1 MYIYLI
7 FLMFVSL
14 FMWTFFTFI
23 KHLKTFLKM
32 CLEIWVFLWNVT
44 CHYNLNE
51 GTYKIIAF
59 TSLFEIVSYIRPKML
74 FYFLL
79 PTLYNCM
86 ALLLF
91 CVHVVKSWVFEVYF
105 ISCKNVFVCFKVTV
119 LIVKILYMQI
129 LSIFYLRTF
138 RLIMIVL
145 PQQPWSL

>member
-1 MYIYLI
+1 MYLFDFLNVFFLYL
-7 FLMFVSL
+7 L
-14 FMWTFFTFI
+14 FFTFI
-23 KHLKTFLKM
+23 KHLKTFLNM

-51 GTYKIIAF
+51 GTYKIISS
-59 TSLFEIVSYIRPKML
+59 TSLFEIVSFIRPKML

-79 PTLYNCM
+79 PTLYICM

-138 RLIMIVL
+138 RLIIIVL